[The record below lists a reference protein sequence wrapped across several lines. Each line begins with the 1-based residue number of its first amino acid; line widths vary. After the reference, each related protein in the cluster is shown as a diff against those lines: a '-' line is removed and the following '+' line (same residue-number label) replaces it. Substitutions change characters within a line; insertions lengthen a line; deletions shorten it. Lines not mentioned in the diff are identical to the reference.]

1 MALSKQPQHIK
12 APASPQESR
21 TRATTQVDGE
31 DNQRDTLVASDGAGP
46 LLQRDYWATIDNTAC
61 TPEEVVQKVL
71 KDFPEF
77 SPSHLADFATDNTT
91 TRTEATTK
99 PLELG
104 DEMDI
109 QIKLTGLS
117 QVRIVH
123 IDERSMTMRT
133 LKGHPEAGR
142 ITFGAYYDAEDHLI
156 FRIRSRA
163 RASSSFKYVGYE
175 LFGKGMQTEVW
186 ITFIQRVAEA
196 CGGTI
201 AGEVQVSESE
211 VSATVA
217 DTGELD
223 TPTFVAKDQGK

>member
-1 MALSKQPQHIK
+1 MARSGQTQDINKDSALSPKNPTEPG
-12 APASPQESR
+12 ADVGA
-21 TRATTQVDGE
+21 V

-46 LLQRDYWATIDNTAC
+46 LLQRDYWATIHGSAC
-61 TPEEVVQKVL
+61 TPEEAVQKVL

-77 SPSHLADFATDNTT
+77 SPRHLAEFSGDTMSA
-91 TRTEATTK
+91 EAETATK
-99 PLELG
+99 PLSLG
-104 DEMDI
+104 DEMQI
-109 QIKLTGLS
+109 QIKMTGLS

-163 RASSSFKYVGYE
+163 RASSSLKYVGYE
-175 LFGKGMQTEVW
+175 LFGKAMQTEVW
-186 ITFIQRVAEA
+186 ITFVQRVAEA

-201 AGEVQVSESE
+201 QAEVQVNETE

-223 TPTFVAKDQGK
+223 TPTFVARDRK